1 MPQVLPSRAELA
13 RMTPAQR
20 AKARRAIWAILAETD
35 VHIERESKRRDPAV
49 AFGQAVRERARLL
62 ERYAP
67 RDPAYVTAERRRILI
82 EATS

>member
-35 VHIERESKRRDPAV
+35 IHIERESKRRDPAV
-49 AFGQAVRERARLL
+49 AFGQAVRDNARLM
-62 ERYAP
+62 ERYVP
-67 RDPAYVTAERRRILI
+67 RDPDYVIAERRRILI

>member
-1 MPQVLPSRAELA
+1 MPQVLPSRDELA
-13 RMTPAQR
+13 RMTPQQR

-35 VHIERESKRRDPAV
+35 TYIERESRRRDPAV
-49 AFGQAVRERARLL
+49 AFGQAVRERARLM

-67 RDPAYVTAERRRILI
+67 RDPGYVIAERQRLLI